1 MTLLDI
7 FTSPLAGGAQTF
19 LVIVCILIGLG
30 AGITAID
37 TRSTFTKKDKAD
49 H

>member
-1 MTLLDI
+1 MILLDV
-7 FTSPLAGGAQTF
+7 FSSPLAGGAQTF
-19 LVIVCILIGLG
+19 LVIVCILVGLG

-37 TRSTFTKKDKAD
+37 TRSTFNKKKKTD

>member
-1 MTLLDI
+1 MVLLDVFI
-7 FTSPLAGGAQTF
+7 SPIAGGAQTF
-19 LVIVCILIGLG
+19 LVIVCVLVGLG

-37 TRSTFTKKDKAD
+37 LRSTFTKKKKAD

>member
-19 LVIVCILIGLG
+19 LVIVCVLIGLG

-37 TRSTFTKKDKAD
+37 TKSTFTKKGKAD

>member
-1 MTLLDI
+1 MILLDV
-7 FTSPLAGGAQTF
+7 FSSPLAGGAQTF
-19 LVIVCILIGLG
+19 LVIVCVLIGLG

-37 TRSTFTKKDKAD
+37 TRSVFTKKKKTD

>member
-1 MTLLDI
+1 MILLDVFI
-7 FTSPLAGGAQTF
+7 SPLAGGAQTF
-19 LVIVCILIGLG
+19 LVIVCVLIGLG

-37 TRSTFTKKDKAD
+37 TRSSLNKKKKAD

>member
-1 MTLLDI
+1 MILLDVFI
-7 FTSPLAGGAQTF
+7 SPIAGGAQTF

-37 TRSTFTKKDKAD
+37 TRSTFSKKKKAD